1 MRIGEL
7 YGFPLLVKTEP
18 LLKDGKE
25 VKQNRFFV
33 EGAFKYTYNN
43 GQIAMAD
50 TKAAAMN
57 FLNALE
63 RIPKLVEQYREKN
76 VEYER
81 DIPIL
86 QQTVGGVWK
95 KEDELKQLKSEV
107 AALERKIQLEL
118 APPKPEA
125 GQEQHERQQENE
137 HEQQSNAITP
147 DMNND
152 FIKNHVIV
160 VRPGM
165 IEGQRPSG
173 KSIKL

>member
-1 MRIGEL
+1 
-7 YGFPLLVKTEP
+7 
-18 LLKDGKE
+18 
-25 VKQNRFFV
+25 
-33 EGAFKYTYNN
+33 
-43 GQIAMAD
+43 MAD
-50 TKAAAMN
+50 TKAAASN

-86 QQTVGGVWK
+86 LQTVGGVWR

-125 GQEQHERQQENE
+125 AQEQQADGGTTQTQLPPTEERATTGRPPMRRIRPRTSE
-137 HEQQSNAITP
+137 EQVQY
-147 DMNND
+147 
-152 FIKNHVIV
+152 
-160 VRPGM
+160 VRPGSST
-165 IEGQRPSG
+165 GAG
-173 KSIKL
+173 